1 MNGTQGSGTNLPN
14 VIAGRGSSS
23 YFNKSGVGAIGS
35 SGIGAQGGLPTLNS
49 GGGIAMNNPKAN
61 NFGSYG
67 NFNKAK
73 PGAPGGYGAQP
84 YKYGGMGSA
93 GGDPYNNVY

>member
-1 MNGTQGSGTNLPN
+1 
-14 VIAGRGSSS
+14 
-23 YFNKSGVGAIGS
+23 
-35 SGIGAQGGLPTLNS
+35 
-49 GGGIAMNNPKAN
+49 MNNPKAN

-73 PGAPGGYGAQP
+73 PGAPSGIGGYGAQP

>member
-1 MNGTQGSGTNLPN
+1 
-14 VIAGRGSSS
+14 
-23 YFNKSGVGAIGS
+23 
-35 SGIGAQGGLPTLNS
+35 
-49 GGGIAMNNPKAN
+49 MNNPKAN

-67 NFNKAK
+67 NFSKAK
-73 PGAPGGYGAQP
+73 PGAPGIGLGNQP